1 MSSSNRAA
9 ALKETTVSMSDAT
22 DMGLKTLYGENGRI
36 VGDDYDKALAVKCVN
51 GTFVG
56 TMTDGIVAYKGIPF
70 VSRQPIG
77 DLRWKAPVSYV
88 QDDGVYEAYYNGK
101 TSCQPMGDPAAEYVQ
116 GEDCLYLNVWKAAEA
131 SAEKKP
137 VMVWIYGGAFES
149 GGTADPN
156 YEGHNFVSENPDI
169 ILVTIA
175 YRVGVFGFFHLS
187 HLPDGADYTDSQN
200 LGLLDQMMALKWVHE
215 NIAGFGGDPENVT
228 IWGESAGGASCV
240 LLPLIEGSHAYFK
253 RVIAQSGSHLQT
265 RSPEQ
270 AIRCTKQVMEALGCE
285 SVADLMK
292 VEADKLV
299 NTAGDLFGIYQVLG
313 IRTFPER
320 DGKYLPEETLGA
332 YAKGAA
338 AGIEFLHGC
347 NRDEFNTFVA
357 ATGVEQFT
365 EWGRQRKEELLARL
379 TDEEGAL
386 VESYCQGFKDDN
398 YEPLSCLIGQMLFI
412 TPQIRV
418 AEELA
423 KANNKSYTYLWR
435 VESSVPLMKAGHA
448 TEVSTVLAHPELCD
462 LTGRRYDETFGK
474 TVRKMWVQFA
484 TCGNPSLCA
493 DISPDGKAHE
503 WPPYDLED
511 KEVMVLDEF
520 DIHPEREADLKIV
533 DWDRTYFLNR
543 YYMP

>member
-1 MSSSNRAA
+1 
-9 ALKETTVSMSDAT
+9 
-22 DMGLKTLYGENGRI
+22 
-36 VGDDYDKALAVKCVN
+36 
-51 GTFVG
+51 
-56 TMTDGIVAYKGIPF
+56 
-70 VSRQPIG
+70 
-77 DLRWKAPVSYV
+77 
-88 QDDGVYEAYYNGK
+88 
-101 TSCQPMGDPAAEYVQ
+101 
-116 GEDCLYLNVWKAAEA
+116 
-131 SAEKKP
+131 
-137 VMVWIYGGAFES
+137 
-149 GGTADPN
+149 
-156 YEGHNFVSENPDI
+156 
-169 ILVTIA
+169 
-175 YRVGVFGFFHLS
+175 
-187 HLPDGADYTDSQN
+187 
-200 LGLLDQMMALKWVHE
+200 
-215 NIAGFGGDPENVT
+215 
-228 IWGESAGGASCV
+228 
-240 LLPLIEGSHAYFK
+240 
-253 RVIAQSGSHLQT
+253 
-265 RSPEQ
+265 
-270 AIRCTKQVMEALGCE
+270 
-285 SVADLMK
+285 MK

-313 IRTFPER
+313 IRTFPEEIPARR
-320 DGKYLPEETLGA
+320 DARCLCERRGSRHRVPSRLQQRRIQHLRGRHRCRTV
-332 YAKGAA
+332 
-338 AGIEFLHGC
+338 H
-347 NRDEFNTFVA
+347 RR
-357 ATGVEQFT
+357 
-365 EWGRQRKEELLARL
+365 GRQRKEELLARL

-386 VESYCQGFKDDN
+386 VESYCQSFKDDN

>member
-1 MSSSNRAA
+1 MSESEDMS
-9 ALKETTVSMSDAT
+9 LKA
-22 DMGLKTLYGENGRI
+22 LYGENKRI
-36 VGDDYDKALAVKCVN
+36 TDENYDKTLAVRCVN

-56 TMTDGIVAYKGIPF
+56 KRTDGIAAYKGIPF

-77 DLRWKAPVSYV
+77 NLRWKAPVSYAS
-88 QDDGVYEAYYNGK
+88 DEGVYEAYYNGK
-101 TSCQPMGDPAAEYVQ
+101 TSCQPMGDPAAKYVQ
-116 GEDCLYLNVWKAAEA
+116 GEDCLYLNIWKADDA

-156 YEGHNFVSENPDI
+156 YEGHNFVAENPDI

-175 YRVGVFGFFHLS
+175 YRVGIFGFFHLS
-187 HLPDGADYTDSQN
+187 HLADGADFPDSQN

-253 RVIAQSGSHLQT
+253 RVIAQSGSHMQT

-270 AIRCTKQVMEALGCE
+270 AIRCTDQVMEELGCKTA
-285 SVADLMK
+285 ADLMK
-292 VEADKLV
+292 IGAEELA
-299 NTAGDLFGIYQVLG
+299 NTAGNLFGLYQVLG

-320 DGKYLPEETLGA
+320 DGKYLPEETIGA
-332 YAKGAA
+332 YANGAA
-338 AGIEFLHGC
+338 KGIEFLHGC

-357 ATGVEQFT
+357 ATGEEGFI
-365 EWGRQRKEELLARL
+365 EWGRQRKEELLSRL
-379 TDEEGAL
+379 TNDEKEL
-386 VESYCQGFKDDN
+386 VESYCRSFTEDN
-398 YEPLSCLIGQMLFI
+398 YEPYSCLFGQMLFI
-412 TPQIRV
+412 TSQIRV

-423 KANNKSYTYLWR
+423 KDGCKSYTYLYR

-448 TEVSTVLAHPELCD
+448 TEVSTVLAHPELTD
-462 LTGRRYDETFGK
+462 LTGRRYDEAFGK
-474 TVRKMWVQFA
+474 TIRKMWVEFA
-484 TCGNPSLCA
+484 KTGNPSLTA

-503 WPPYDLED
+503 WPLYDLKN

-520 DIHPEREADLKIV
+520 DIHPEKESDLKIV
-533 DWDRTYFLNR
+533 DWDRTYFLNK